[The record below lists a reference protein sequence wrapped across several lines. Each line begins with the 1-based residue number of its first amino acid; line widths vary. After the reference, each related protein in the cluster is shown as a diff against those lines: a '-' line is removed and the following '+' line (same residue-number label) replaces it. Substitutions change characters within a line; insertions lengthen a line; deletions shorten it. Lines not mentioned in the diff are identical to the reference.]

1 MGLELIK
8 ATVINIYKTLAIT
21 GYPLSW
27 PSKLI
32 MSTTQHPLFC
42 TLGPSGSPCGEGSA
56 PAVTTPRAL
65 RQVPTPGVVA
75 EGAGS
80 CTLFSGQLDSHNKGR
95 FRETNGLDPQTQ
107 SRALIWGMWSFPGF
121 KSLEDGLRSPLTAPS
136 TCPQHVVSA
145 PG

>member
-32 MSTTQHPLFC
+32 MSATQHSLFC
-42 TLGPSGSPCGEGSA
+42 TLGPSGSPYGEGSA
-56 PAVTTPRAL
+56 PAVSTPRAL
-65 RQVPTPGVVA
+65 RQVPEVT

-80 CTLFSGQLDSHNKGR
+80 FALFSGQLDSHNKGC
-95 FRETNGLDPQTQ
+95 FRETNGLDPQTSELSSGECGSSLG
-107 SRALIWGMWSFPGF
+107 SRA
-121 KSLEDGLRSPLTAPS
+121 
-136 TCPQHVVSA
+136 
-145 PG
+145 

>member
-32 MSTTQHPLFC
+32 MSPIQRSLFC
-42 TLGPSGSPCGEGSA
+42 ALGPSGALCEEGSA
-56 PAVTTPRAL
+56 PVLPPPGL
-65 RQVPTPGVVA
+65 RG
-75 EGAGS
+75 
-80 CTLFSGQLDSHNKGR
+80 
-95 FRETNGLDPQTQ
+95 
-107 SRALIWGMWSFPGF
+107 
-121 KSLEDGLRSPLTAPS
+121 KSL
-136 TCPQHVVSA
+136 

>member
-32 MSTTQHPLFC
+32 MSATQHSLFC
-42 TLGPSGSPCGEGSA
+42 TLGPSGSPYGEGSA
-56 PAVTTPRAL
+56 PAVITPKAL
-65 RQVPTPGVVA
+65 RQVPTPVVIT

-80 CTLFSGQLDSHNKGR
+80 CTLFSGQLDSHN
-95 FRETNGLDPQTQ
+95 
-107 SRALIWGMWSFPGF
+107 
-121 KSLEDGLRSPLTAPS
+121 
-136 TCPQHVVSA
+136 
-145 PG
+145 